1 MLGDSIVNQGL
12 GGGGDFRRRY
22 QLILDYGGG

>member
-12 GGGGDFRRRY
+12 GGGDFRRRY
-22 QLILDYGGG
+22 QLILDYAGG